1 MRLGRR
7 RPGGASVLQTAL
19 NVFNVYVGIGVV
31 SLVGAVGLGGW
42 AALGA
47 LAVCAALF
55 GVSACALVAA
65 FEGIPPGIPQTYPEL
80 GRAAAGR
87 WGHLLTIAVSLL
99 EFSGAGLAVIIV
111 VWQEMAELLGQI
123 DAAAGDAHGGGGG
136 GLLGPRHRESWAKAL
151 GFLLMFPTI
160 LMDDF
165 RILSYLGWL
174 GLVCCALMSSLIVGC
189 SVLDPARAD
198 TCAGGLGVDDLG
210 QCPAGHHGVKL
221 GVAVSTGIF
230 AMSLSGHAALP
241 AIRQSM
247 AEPKKFNWVV
257 AMAFSAMFVTYAVIG
272 GAGYAYFGDAAS
284 PLITHDISLHS
295 VLAGRPLLG
304 HSFTLDMLLNAL
316 VCLNAYTTIAP
327 VVMVSSE
334 MVLEAMPREAYE
346 QVPERWGGTRR
357 GLNRAGRVCIYSLL
371 CLVALMFYNRI
382 LSLEGLTGGIMS
394 MTSSLLLPFIFYW
407 QLNRQSLPRAWTSGI
422 AFVVGFGVAMA
433 IFITA
438 ESFSDFLKH

>member
-1 MRLGRR
+1 M
-7 RPGGASVLQTAL
+7 LQTAL
-19 NVFNVYVGIGVV
+19 NVFNVYVGIGIV

-42 AALGA
+42 AALGM
-47 LAVCAALF
+47 LAVCAVLF
-55 GVSACALVAA
+55 GVSASALVAA
-65 FEGIPPGIPQTYPEL
+65 FEGIPPGVPQTYPEL
-80 GRAAAGR
+80 GRAAAGN
-87 WGHLLTIAVSLL
+87 WGRLLTIIVSLM
-99 EFSGAGLAVIIV
+99 EFSGAGLAVTIV
-111 VWQEMAELLGQI
+111 VWQEIAELLGQI
-123 DAAAGDAHGGGGG
+123 DSAGGGAHGGG
-136 GLLGPRHRESWAKAL
+136 GLLGPQHRESWAKVL

-174 GLVCCALMSSLIVGC
+174 GLVCCALMSTLIVGC
-189 SVLDPARAD
+189 SVLDPSRAD

-247 AEPKKFNWVV
+247 AEPEQFNRVV
-257 AMAFSAMFVTYAVIG
+257 AMAFSAMFLTYAVIG

-295 VLAGRPLLG
+295 VLGGRPLLG
-304 HSFTLDMLLNAL
+304 HSYTLDMLLNTL

-327 VVMVSSE
+327 VVMISSQ
-334 MVLEAMPREAYE
+334 MILEAIPREMYE
-346 QVPERWGGTRR
+346 QALQRWGGTRK
-357 GLNRAGRVCIYSLL
+357 GLNRAGRVIIYFLF
-371 CLVALMFYNRI
+371 CLVALLFYNSI

-394 MTSSLLLPFIFYW
+394 MTSSQLLPFIFYW
-407 QLNRQSLPRAWTSGI
+407 RLNRQNLSQAWTLGI
-422 AFVVGFGVAMA
+422 FFVVGLGAAMA
-433 IFITA
+433 IFITT